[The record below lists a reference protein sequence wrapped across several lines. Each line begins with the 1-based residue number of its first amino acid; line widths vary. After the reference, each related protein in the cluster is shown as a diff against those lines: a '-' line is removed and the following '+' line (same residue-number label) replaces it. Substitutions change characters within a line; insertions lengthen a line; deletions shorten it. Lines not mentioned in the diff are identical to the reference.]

1 MARNDEEESLRV
13 TTPSPADRD
22 SLLTA
27 FSKALFARDVGGVY
41 RTVTPDFVWR
51 LPIGPD
57 VPTAREVA
65 SRAQLAAYFD
75 ERERMYETMRF
86 RDVVYHHAP
95 EATFMTFRVV
105 GKRRDGASVDAL
117 GMERYLFRDN
127 LIALKDAYWKR
138 IAVE

>member
-1 MARNDEEESLRV
+1 M
-13 TTPSPADRD
+13 TTPSPAERD
-22 SLLTA
+22 VLLTA
-27 FSKALFARDVGGVY
+27 FSKALFARDVEAVH

-57 VPTAREVA
+57 APVAREIG
-65 SRAQLAAYFD
+65 SREQLAAYFD
-75 ERERMYETMRF
+75 ERERMYAGMRF

-95 EATFMTFRVV
+95 EATFMTFRVTADR
-105 GKRRDGASVDAL
+105 KDGGSSVDSL
-117 GMERYLFRDN
+117 GMERYLFRDS

>member
-1 MARNDEEESLRV
+1 M
-13 TTPSPADRD
+13 TPSPADRD
-22 SLLTA
+22 VLLTA
-27 FSKALFARDVGGVY
+27 FSKALFARDIEAVY

-51 LPIGPD
+51 LPIGPEA
-57 VPTAREVA
+57 PTAREIA
-65 SRAQLAAYFD
+65 SREHLAAYFE
-75 ERERMYETMRF
+75 ERERMYDGMRF

-105 GKRRDGASVDAL
+105 GQRRDGGAVDAL
-117 GMERYLFRDN
+117 GMERYLFRDK

>member
-1 MARNDEEESLRV
+1 M
-13 TTPSPADRD
+13 TTPSPTDRD
-22 SLLTA
+22 ALLSA
-27 FSKALFARDVGGVY
+27 FSKALFARDVEAVY

-57 VPTAREVA
+57 TPVAREIA
-65 SRAQLAAYFD
+65 SRTQLAAYFD
-75 ERERMYETMRF
+75 ERERMYESMRF

-105 GKRRDGASVDAL
+105 ATRKDGGAADAL
-117 GMERYLFRDN
+117 GMERYLFRDS

>member
-1 MARNDEEESLRV
+1 M
-13 TTPSPADRD
+13 TTPSPAERD
-22 SLLTA
+22 LLLTA
-27 FSKALFARDVGGVY
+27 FSKALFARNVGAVY

-57 VPTAREVA
+57 APLAREIN
-65 SRAQLAAYFD
+65 SREQLAAYFD
-75 ERERMYETMRF
+75 ERERMYDAMRF

-95 EATFMTFRVV
+95 DATFMTFRVV
-105 GKRRDGASVDAL
+105 ASRKDGAAVDAL
-117 GMERYLFRDN
+117 GMERYLFRDS

>member
-1 MARNDEEESLRV
+1 M
-13 TTPSPADRD
+13 TTPSPAERD
-22 SLLTA
+22 ALLKA
-27 FSKALFARDVGGVY
+27 FSKALFARDVEAIY

-57 VPTAREVA
+57 APVAREIA
-65 SRAQLAAYFD
+65 SRQQLAAYFD
-75 ERERMYETMRF
+75 ERQRMYDGVRF
-86 RDVVYHHAP
+86 NDVVYHHAP
-95 EATFMTFRVV
+95 EATFMTFRVT
-105 GKRRDGASVDAL
+105 GARKDGGVAVDAL

>member
-1 MARNDEEESLRV
+1 M
-13 TTPSPADRD
+13 TPSPADRD
-22 SLLTA
+22 VLLTA
-27 FSKALFARDVGGVY
+27 FSKALFARDIEAVY

-51 LPIGPD
+51 LPIGPEA
-57 VPTAREVA
+57 PTAREIA
-65 SRAQLAAYFD
+65 SREQLAAYF
-75 ERERMYETMRF
+75 ERERMYDGMRF

-105 GKRRDGASVDAL
+105 GQRRDGGAVDAL
-117 GMERYLFRDN
+117 GMERYLFRDK